1 MTRLIAAAFGL
12 LSLAVVSLLLVNS
25 RLASKASIAEREVAE
40 LRLSIERNEDVRTA
54 DMLLFKA
61 QNATIQALDKKI
73 MELKAYVAD
82 LSDRDAECLSPDD
95 TERLRSLWTD

>member
-12 LSLAVVSLLLVNS
+12 LVLAVLSLLLVNS
-25 RLASKASIAEREVAE
+25 RLASKASIAEREVVE
-40 LRLSIERNEDVRTA
+40 LRLSIERNEEVRNA
-54 DMLLFKA
+54 DALMFQA
-61 QNATIQALDKKI
+61 QSATIATLDKKI

-82 LSDRDAECLSPDD
+82 LSDRDAECLSPAD